1 MFTVSNMHPTAKRLY
16 AALEEYLGRKD
27 VGSTL
32 AAQTLGLATA
42 QTMNN
47 WEERGVSQAG
57 IVKASTICRIRTAW
71 IEREELPMFETIN
84 LSPLEQSNTN
94 GHHVAREKS
103 ATYFILGVAS
113 ALDTLE
119 KALVTLDMAGRERI
133 APMFESFARSP
144 GEVIK
149 NDIAMLLENS
159 DSTKSPESQT
169 QAQLQK
175 TG

>member
-1 MFTVSNMHPTAKRLY
+1 MFTVSHMHPTAKRLY

-84 LSPLEQSNTN
+84 PYALEQSNTN
-94 GHHVAREKS
+94 EHHVVREKS
-103 ATYFILGVAS
+103 ATYFTPGVAS

-119 KALVTLDMAGRERI
+119 KALVILDMAGRERI

-144 GEVIK
+144 GAVIK
-149 NDIAMLLENS
+149 NDIAALLHNP
-159 DSTKSPESQT
+159 DNIKSHSGSE
-169 QAQLQK
+169 QAQIHK